1 MVDPATITY
10 VALSDARAVR
20 DDGIVTT
27 HDIDAVHRARL
38 EAFVLRARRIAAHSM
53 AQDLD
58 QLRRLAGAEF
68 RFGFDGAAHFFEW
81 ELPPEET
88 TESAAARVRPLLLQ
102 GDDCYYA
109 NVLAALGYF
118 LRDHPERGNVREAL
132 RAWQARVDEPKV
144 STDAGYIVQIKNE
157 STGEEGSMSDRQ
169 LALAWIY
176 GDVVHHDADRRAGA
190 RVFGVRERYRAAV
203 PLVAFVMLNAV
214 RLLGVVRSLQERQ
227 LISLDDVVFTEEVI
241 APETTFRVEATAY
254 VAEVGT
260 SPPSS
265 INDQWPGG
273 WRKLNGPE
281 SAEGLATGRV
291 IPDDSVT
298 TEEGQP
304 PLGT

>member
-1 MVDPATITY
+1 M
-10 VALSDARAVR
+10 ALGDARAVR
-20 DDGIVTT
+20 DDGTVTT

-68 RFGFDGAAHFFEW
+68 HLGFDGTAHFFEW
-81 ELPPEET
+81 KLPPEEA

-144 STDAGYIVQIKNE
+144 STDAGYIVQVKNE

-190 RVFGVRERYRAAV
+190 RVFGVGERYRAAV

-227 LISLDDVVFTEEVI
+227 LISLDDDVFTEEVI
-241 APETTFRVEATAY
+241 ALETTFRVEATAY

-260 SPPSS
+260 PPPSS
-265 INDQWPGG
+265 INDQWPDG
-273 WRKLNGPE
+273 WRKLNHPE
-281 SAEGLATGRV
+281 SAEGLATSRV
-291 IPDDSVT
+291 MPDDSVT

-304 PLGT
+304 PLST